1 MPKQGMTGLCLKTE
15 VANLLRDKAENAD
28 MGLNDYLTTLL
39 LGPSQSGDQPYQGPS
54 QPCLGA
60 VPNLETTQAPTQ
72 NPTQQPNLIQALI
85 SLLQALNQQQTPN
98 QAPNNVFSLNE
109 RSLSEKR
116 KFLVPGAGF
125 EPATSG
131 QLGVCPVS
139 CSPDYE
145 SGAQTKLGYP
155 GSFFRISSVF
165 MFSRPFIL
173 FAFSEEQ

>member
-15 VANLLRDKAENAD
+15 VANLLRNKAENAR

-39 LGPSQSGDQPYQGPS
+39 LGPSQSGEPPYTGPS
-54 QPCLGA
+54 QPCLGT
-60 VPNLETTQAPTQ
+60 VPNLETCKSSEQ
-72 NPTQQPNLIQALI
+72 NPNLLQALI

-98 QAPNNVFSLNE
+98 QAPNSVFSLNE
-109 RSLSEKR
+109 RSLLQKR

-131 QLGVCPVS
+131 QLGAYAPL

-145 SGAQTKLGYP
+145 SGALARLGYP
-155 GSFFRISSVF
+155 GG
-165 MFSRPFIL
+165 FSWTFPDPDHF
-173 FAFSEEQ
+173 